1 MNIVLLKK
9 IVINLFFNFK
19 GVLLM
24 AVINNNFNISSHLIK
39 VKIDKSIFEF
49 DLFWSVRDGSLVDI
63 DTLINIYSQYSNT
76 KNMKALVSKFGKN
89 RVIRI
94 MKANKKSNSVIAYNN
109 NMSIINDTSTKIFT
123 SKDLMPFEI

>member
-1 MNIVLLKK
+1 
-9 IVINLFFNFK
+9 
-19 GVLLM
+19 M